1 MNKNQK
7 PKIGTE
13 ELVDTFS
20 NIDGRIS
27 ELHKHS
33 SGVFMQLNSYL
44 KDYYKKINIISENAS
59 RIFDTI
65 LGNEKNN
72 LLKELDT
79 LYIEI
84 KDYRQIAEEENKK
97 SIKHLNTINVKA
109 NYLSVA
115 IRNFNQDLI
124 TFKYLTTNYRL
135 ISNYEKFDPEW
146 NKTIEEWE
154 SETGN
159 VQPSLGEIGKE
170 INQLKTQISGYLNI
184 NELSS
189 ADSSKKISGLT
200 NEIKSIYNN
209 VLEKNHQSETYFPVI
224 KEKSKRSSDSIGNII
239 THLQYHD
246 IIRQKIEHIQQ
257 YHQNIINTIKS
268 EQSNLKN
275 LLDESASQRFNQ
287 IGEIVGLQAEQL
299 ILVSREYQN
308 ALEVITRN
316 FQIIADDINTI
327 SNISNEFC
335 SDGKNKEVTLLKQVK
350 DKLDEGIL
358 MLDVNS
364 MGVINRD
371 LLTVR
376 DTIRNIHNLTL
387 QKVTD
392 PLNKLEKAE
401 LFRGREL
408 NPGNKKSE
416 SNPGILYQIASL
428 ASDISVKKYD
438 LLQRVEE
445 LIELAGKFKTSE
457 DNNGQGSRTEQEQIR
472 LMVKV
477 TRILDSLDEDN
488 RQLDSVLVQNGK
500 LNQDIINEIEGTINK
515 VDYYELFEKVLKTV
529 IEKLNDVNIKLKVEN
544 GGLNKNTS
552 EGDLKEIESM
562 YTVESER
569 IIHKNYLSGELNK
582 DITPTEE
589 PQEDIELF

>member
-1 MNKNQK
+1 MSKNHN
-7 PKIGTE
+7 PGIGTD

-44 KDYYKKINIISENAS
+44 KEYYKKINIISDNAS

-79 LYIEI
+79 LYCEI

-97 SIKHLNTINVKA
+97 SIKHLNLINVKA

-135 ISNYEKFDPEW
+135 ISNYENFETEW
-146 NKTIEEWE
+146 NNTIEEWDV
-154 SETGN
+154 ETSN
-159 VQPSLGEIGKE
+159 VQPTLSEIGKE
-170 INQLKTQISGYLNI
+170 INTLKTQISGYLNVSETS
-184 NELSS
+184 NT
-189 ADSSKKISGLT
+189 DSSKRISGLS

-268 EQSNLKN
+268 EQSNLKS
-275 LLDESASQRFNQ
+275 LMDVTASQRFGQ

-327 SNISNEFC
+327 TNISNEFC

-358 MLDVNS
+358 MLD
-364 MGVINRD
+364 INNIGLINKD
-371 LLTVR
+371 LIKVRETV
-376 DTIRNIHNLTL
+376 RNIHKLTL
-387 QKVTD
+387 FNVTE

-408 NPGNKKSE
+408 NPGNKKTD

-438 LLQRVEE
+438 LQQRIDE
-445 LIELAGKFKTSE
+445 LLELSGKFKTSE

-477 TRILDSLDEDN
+477 TRILNSLDEDN
-488 RQLDSVLVQNGK
+488 KQLNSVLVENGK
-500 LNQDIINEIEGTINK
+500 LNQDIINEIQGAINK
-515 VDYYELFEKVLKTV
+515 VDYYELFEKVLKSV
-529 IEKLNDVNIKLKVEN
+529 IEKLNDVNIKLRFEN
-544 GGLNKNTS
+544 GNKKAS
-552 EGDLKEIESM
+552 PSGDNLKDIESL

-569 IIHKNYLSGELNK
+569 LIHQNYLSGESSK
-582 DITPTEE
+582 DINPTEE